1 MFLSLENYSFW
12 MKHPPFRILLEAI
25 SKKRPSSSPSN
36 LKGRDLEM
44 KMLKDEERVGAEE
57 EEEEE
62 EMVEEEE
69 EEEMVEEEKRACLP
83 KLPISVY
90 TSASLSAVRSD
101 V

>member
-12 MKHPPFRILLEAI
+12 MKHPPLRILLEAI

-62 EMVEEEE
+62 M
-69 EEEMVEEEKRACLP
+69 EEMMEHVMLW
-83 KLPISVY
+83 INIHQ
-90 TSASLSAVRSD
+90 D
-101 V
+101 VLA

>member
-12 MKHPPFRILLEAI
+12 IKHPPLRILLEAI

-62 EMVEEEE
+62 EMVEEE
-69 EEEMVEEEKRACLP
+69 KRACLP

>member
-1 MFLSLENYSFW
+1 
-12 MKHPPFRILLEAI
+12 MKHPPLRILLEAI

-62 EMVEEEE
+62 E
-69 EEEMVEEEKRACLP
+69 EEMVEEEKRACLP

>member
-12 MKHPPFRILLEAI
+12 IKHPPLRILLEAI

-62 EMVEEEE
+62 E
-69 EEEMVEEEKRACLP
+69 EMVEEERACLP

>member
-1 MFLSLENYSFW
+1 
-12 MKHPPFRILLEAI
+12 MKHPPLRILLEAI

-62 EMVEEEE
+62 EEMEEM
-69 EEEMVEEEKRACLP
+69 EEMVEEEKRACLP

>member
-1 MFLSLENYSFW
+1 
-12 MKHPPFRILLEAI
+12 
-25 SKKRPSSSPSN
+25 
-36 LKGRDLEM
+36 M
-44 KMLKDEERVGAEE
+44 KMLKDEERVGA
-57 EEEEE
+57 
-62 EMVEEEE
+62 EEEE

>member
-1 MFLSLENYSFW
+1 MFLSLENYPFW
-12 MKHPPFRILLEAI
+12 IKHPPLRILLEAI

-62 EMVEEEE
+62 EMEEM
-69 EEEMVEEEKRACLP
+69 EEMVEEEKRACLP

>member
-1 MFLSLENYSFW
+1 MFLSRENYSFW

-62 EMVEEEE
+62 
-69 EEEMVEEEKRACLP
+69 MVEEEKRACLP

>member
-1 MFLSLENYSFW
+1 

-57 EEEEE
+57 EEME
-62 EMVEEEE
+62 EME
-69 EEEMVEEEKRACLP
+69 EEEKRACLP

>member
-12 MKHPPFRILLEAI
+12 IKHPPLRILLEAI

-62 EMVEEEE
+62 M
-69 EEEMVEEEKRACLP
+69 EEEKRACLP

>member
-12 MKHPPFRILLEAI
+12 MKHPPLRILLEAI

-44 KMLKDEERVGAEE
+44 KMLKDEERVDAEE

-62 EMVEEEE
+62 EEM
-69 EEEMVEEEKRACLP
+69 EEMVEEEKRACLP

>member
-12 MKHPPFRILLEAI
+12 MKHPLLRILLEAI

-62 EMVEEEE
+62 
-69 EEEMVEEEKRACLP
+69 MVEEEKRACLP